1 MYLKGNREDWKD
13 NDLRVNY
20 NLNEDSIVMDLGG
33 YEGWFTSVIH
43 DRYKSK
49 IYCFE
54 PIENH
59 YNICK
64 DKFIMFDNIK
74 VYQSCLSHENK
85 LTGFYLA
92 GDASS
97 LYFGRGELQPLNI
110 PSIKI
115 DEFMLSENIEFV
127 DLLKMNIEGSEY
139 KLLEYIIKNNMTTKF
154 KNIQVQFHK
163 DPFDG
168 WEEVYNFIID
178 NLQKTHHLT
187 YHYEFTWENW
197 ELNN

>member
-1 MYLKGNREDWKD
+1 
-13 NDLRVNY
+13 
-20 NLNEDSIVMDLGG
+20 
-33 YEGWFTSVIH
+33 
-43 DRYKSK
+43 
-49 IYCFE
+49 
-54 PIENH
+54 
-59 YNICK
+59 
-64 DKFIMFDNIK
+64 MFDNIK